1 MSDLES
7 ITITCADGVHLHGHF
22 APASGGAPGLP
33 VLLSPATGVKQH
45 FYLRFVS
52 WLAAQGHDVLVF
64 DYRGIGL
71 SRHGHLKHNKA
82 TLAEWGQ
89 LDQVAALDWLL
100 QRTGRDQVLMLGHSA
115 GGQMIGLLPN
125 HRRVARLV
133 GVSASTG
140 WFRGMRLSFR
150 LKARLGLRCLVPLG
164 TLVKGYGPTSA
175 VGLGEDLPAG
185 VARQWGQ
192 WCAAGGYATNA
203 IRGKPE
209 QDFHAEVR
217 TPITVLYAE
226 DDDIATPPTVA
237 DLLRTFPSTQKQAM
251 RVKPA
256 SHGLKAIGHIDWF
269 RASHQAL
276 WPMIASSLRGQ
287 G

>member
-1 MSDLES
+1 MSDLER

-22 APASGGAPGLP
+22 TPASGGAPGLP

-125 HRRVARLV
+125 HQRVARLV

-140 WFRGMRLSFR
+140 WFRGMRLGFR
-150 LKARLGLRCLVPLG
+150 LKAHLGLRCLVPLG

-226 DDDIATPPTVA
+226 DDDIATPTTVA

-251 RVKPA
+251 RIKPA